1 MVGVKSRSPSFHLF
15 SSLVTLV
22 AAAATAFS
30 IARAHGATP
39 AAVTIG
45 YVASDGASD
54 LKSRG
59 QELASMIEKRT
70 GIKVNTYAGGSY
82 ADLVQQMIDKN
93 VDFAF
98 LSALAYVE
106 AEDRTGLK
114 VLLKKVWQQ
123 GFYYSVLLVKS
134 SSKIRKLADL
144 KGKRIAFVDEKSASG
159 YLYPRVFLRGAGIDP
174 TKDFKTVV
182 FTGSHEK
189 SVDLLRKGDVDVIA
203 VFANDKRGE
212 DSAWTHQKNPSS
224 AVRVVWSSAAI
235 PNDPF
240 CVRDSFYSEF
250 PTSTHDLMFGLAEI
264 DKDPS
269 IGPEFKRLLGITSLV
284 PATSQ
289 QYDPVREMF
298 RLIKRSE
305 DPR

>member
-1 MVGVKSRSPSFHLF
+1 MVGVKSRNRLFPSFICLLPAVVASAF
-15 SSLVTLV
+15 SL
-22 AAAATAFS
+22 ATAF
-30 IARAHGATP
+30 GATP
-39 AAVTIG
+39 TAVTIG
-45 YVASDGASD
+45 YVASDGSAD
-54 LKSRG
+54 LKTRG
-59 QELASMIEKRT
+59 QELAAMIEKRT

-82 ADLVQQMIDKN
+82 ADVVRQMSDKK

-106 AEDRTGLK
+106 AENQTGLK

-123 GFYYSVLLVKS
+123 GFYYSVLLAKS
-134 SSKIRKLADL
+134 SSKIRKISDL
-144 KGKRIAFVDEKSASG
+144 KGKRIAFVDDKSASG
-159 YLYPRVFLRGAGIDP
+159 YLYPRVFLKGAGIDP

-224 AVRVVWSSAAI
+224 AIRVVWSSTAI

-250 PTSTHDLMFGLAEI
+250 PRSTHDLMFALTEI
-264 DKDPS
+264 DKDPN
-269 IGPEFKRLLGITSLV
+269 IGPEFKRLLGITSLM
-284 PATSQ
+284 PATAQ

-298 RLIKRSE
+298 RSIERSE
-305 DPR
+305 VPR